1 MFVAFAVVGVEPD
14 PRAGRKLV
22 LAHEIF
28 LRRRTKNASM
38 ADQLTSALA
47 SNRAWTADGGH
58 EATKKLLDSSFGKFS
73 AISQRTI
80 SSRSWP
86 RKASKRFWLTSDPLK
101 QKLFASHCA
110 NGTPARV
117 NFWGLEQLELSST
130 RRFIVSFGLFA
141 DCSRQPDRRL
151 RPGRDPGN
159 FCADAARLDTTLKRE
174 HEYNI

>member
-130 RRFIVSFGLFA
+130 RKVHCFLRLVRRLFA
-141 DCSRQPDRRL
+141 STGQKAAAWARSRQFL
-151 RPGRDPGN
+151 RGRGSAGHN
-159 FCADAARLDTTLKRE
+159 FEAGT
-174 HEYNI
+174 